1 MMEELEAAYEYME
14 LHPEVRPAVAKVK
27 QPVVDEDG
35 YVTHHE
41 VRELVCAVHTL
52 QVGRGGWV
60 CEFEDGTVMSVAYE
74 NVRFIDGEEG

>member
-1 MMEELEAAYEYME
+1 MEELEAAYEYME

-52 QVGRGGWV
+52 PVGL
-60 CEFEDGTVMSVAYE
+60 F
-74 NVRFIDGEEG
+74 GEHISRTRAPDRKCLSRSLRSKV